1 MYSRLHFAIPVPA
14 NLALSV
20 FRTRLKKPRNKCLDL
35 HKIYG
40 QVLNSVSNPKIIY
53 SIDEFAEKYGMMG
66 GLVQDPVMAILI
78 VPKTE
83 LLIGQWQ
90 SL

>member
-1 MYSRLHFAIPVPA
+1 MLI
-14 NLALSV
+14 V
-20 FRTRLKKPRNKCLDL
+20 FLESISGYDT
-35 HKIYG
+35 
-40 QVLNSVSNPKIIY
+40 KIIY

-66 GLVQDPVMAILI
+66 GLVQEPVMAILI
-78 VPKTE
+78 VPKVE

>member
-1 MYSRLHFAIPVPA
+1 MARRDHASFSLSPLRSPLSLVLPGGIRLPVYDYA
-14 NLALSV
+14 S
-20 FRTRLKKPRNKCLDL
+20 F
-35 HKIYG
+35 
-40 QVLNSVSNPKIIY
+40 PKIIY

-66 GLVQDPVMAILI
+66 GLVQEPVMAILI
-78 VPKTE
+78 VPKAE